1 MFGGERSA
9 SAPATDAVGRMSAR
23 PSLGDIDALLSDEA
37 MAALRAHPDF
47 SAAAEQLIAA
57 SLANYR
63 TLDAVGRWMLTDI
76 GRASLYMAAVI
87 LDAQPNGVSATALTA
102 AAQGNQASSRGRVA
116 QFIRFAQD
124 AGEVVVP
131 PGSEPW
137 TRRRLTLR
145 PAFVDRLR
153 LRTIADAS
161 AVSRFAPEI
170 ATLIDSLEEDATY
183 RRFLTW
189 VGVLATHERIVG
201 PPTPVTMFLQRR
213 SGMRILYHLTL
224 AQAPDRRRLLEEA
237 AISRNQLSQL
247 YEVSRAHINR
257 LLADAEAAG
266 LLSCPTQT
274 RVVFSP
280 ALSDAFERTLAF
292 IIQINRAAFIATL
305 ATALE
310 TEPPAQVAAVTSPSD
325 KPRSSSGRQA

>member
-1 MFGGERSA
+1 
-9 SAPATDAVGRMSAR
+9 MSAR
-23 PSLGDIDALLSDEA
+23 PSLGDIAALLSDEA
-37 MAALRAHPDF
+37 AAALRARPDF
-47 SAAAEQLIAA
+47 RAVAEQLIAG
-57 SLANYR
+57 SLANYP
-63 TLDAVGRWMLTDI
+63 TLDSAGRWMLADI
-76 GRASLYMAAVI
+76 GRASLYAAAVI
-87 LDAQPNGVSATALTA
+87 LDAQPHGVSVTALTA
-102 AAQGNQASSRGRVA
+102 SAQGNQASSRGRVA

-124 AGEVVVP
+124 AGEIVVP

-153 LRTIADAS
+153 RQSITDART
-161 AVSRFAPEI
+161 VSRIAPEI
-170 ATLIDSLEEDATY
+170 APLIDSLDDDATY

-189 VGVLATHERIVG
+189 VGVLATHERVVG

-213 SGMRILYHLTL
+213 CGMRILYHLAL

-257 LLADAEAAG
+257 LLADAEADG
-266 LLSCPTQT
+266 LLSCPAPT

-280 ALSDAFERTLAF
+280 ALSDDFERTLAF
-292 IIQINRAAFIATL
+292 VIQMNRAAFVATL

-310 TEPPAQVAAVTSPSD
+310 ADPPPQATAVANPSD
-325 KPRSSSGRQA
+325 NPRSSSGRQA

>member
-1 MFGGERSA
+1 
-9 SAPATDAVGRMSAR
+9 MSAR
-23 PSLGDIDALLSDEA
+23 PSLGDIDALLSDG
-37 MAALRAHPDF
+37 AAASLRARPNF
-47 SAAAEQLIAA
+47 RAIVEQLITR

-63 TLDAVGRWMLTDI
+63 TLDAAGRWMLADI
-76 GRASLYMAAVI
+76 GRSSLYIAAVI
-87 LDAQPNGVSATALTA
+87 LDAQPNGVSATLLTA

-124 AGEVVVP
+124 AGEIVVP

-145 PAFVDRLR
+145 PAFVERLR
-153 LRTIADAS
+153 RRTITDALV
-161 AVSRFAPEI
+161 VSLIAEELAP
-170 ATLIDSLEEDATY
+170 LVDSLEDDATY

-189 VGVLATHERIVG
+189 IGVLATHDRLVG
-201 PPTPVTMFLQRR
+201 PPTPVTMFLNRR

-224 AQAPDRRRLLEEA
+224 AQAPDRGRMLEEA
-237 AISRNQLSQL
+237 SISRNQLSQL

-257 LLADAEAAG
+257 LLADAEAEG
-266 LLSCPTQT
+266 LLHCPTPT

-292 IIQINRAAFIATL
+292 IIQINRAAFVATL

-310 TEPPAQVAAVTSPSD
+310 AEPPVQVVAVANPSD

>member
-1 MFGGERSA
+1 
-9 SAPATDAVGRMSAR
+9 MSAR
-23 PSLGDIDALLSDEA
+23 PSLGDIAALLSDEA
-37 MAALRAHPDF
+37 AAALRARPDF
-47 SAAAEQLIAA
+47 RAVAEQLIAD

-63 TLDAVGRWMLTDI
+63 TLDASGRWMLADI
-76 GRASLYMAAVI
+76 GRASLYAAAVI
-87 LDAQPNGVSATALTA
+87 LDAQPNGVSAAALIA
-102 AAQGNQASSRGRVA
+102 AAQGNRASSRGRVA

-124 AGEVVVP
+124 AGEIVVP

-153 LRTIADAS
+153 LRSIADAR
-161 AVSRFAPEI
+161 AVSRVAPEI
-170 ATLIDSLEEDATY
+170 APLIDSLEEDATY

-189 VGVLATHERIVG
+189 VGALATHERVVG

-224 AQAPDRRRLLEEA
+224 AQAPDRGRLLEEA

-257 LLADAEAAG
+257 LLADAEAEG
-266 LLSCPTQT
+266 LLSCPTPT

-280 ALSDAFERTLAF
+280 TLSDDFERTLAF
-292 IIQINRAAFIATL
+292 IIQINQAAFVATL

-310 TEPPAQVAAVTSPSD
+310 AEPPAQVAAAADPSD
-325 KPRSSSGRQA
+325 TPRSSSGGQA

>member
-1 MFGGERSA
+1 
-9 SAPATDAVGRMSAR
+9 MSAR
-23 PSLGDIDALLSDEA
+23 PSLGDIAALLSDDAVE
-37 MAALRAHPDF
+37 ALRARPDF
-47 SAAAEQLIAA
+47 HAVTEQLVAD

-63 TLDAVGRWMLTDI
+63 TLDAAGRWMLADI
-76 GRASLYMAAVI
+76 GRSSLYLAAVI
-87 LDAQPNGVSATALTA
+87 LDAQPAGVSAATLTA

-124 AGEVVVP
+124 AGEIVVP

-145 PAFVDRLR
+145 PAFAARLQR
-153 LRTIADAS
+153 RSIADAR
-161 AVSRFAPEI
+161 AVSRLAPEI
-170 ATLIDSLEEDATY
+170 APLIDSLEEDATY

-189 VGVLATHERIVG
+189 MGVLATHERVVG
-201 PPTPVTMFLQRR
+201 PPTPVTMFLHRR
-213 SGMRILYHLTL
+213 SGMRMLYHFALG
-224 AQAPDRRRLLEEA
+224 QAPGRGRLLEEA

-257 LLADAEAAG
+257 LLADAEAEG
-266 LLSCPTQT
+266 LLSCPTPT

-280 ALSDAFERTLAF
+280 ALSDDFERTLAF
-292 IIQINRAAFIATL
+292 VIQISRAAFVATL

-310 TEPPAQVAAVTSPSD
+310 ADPLAQAPALARPAEN
-325 KPRSSSGRQA
+325 PRSSGRQA